1 MGRGTAD
8 GAGRA
13 AVPGKP
19 VPAFR
24 LESLETPGQYYQAEV
39 LTQGK
44 PVLLNV
50 WATWCPTCRAEHQ
63 YLNQLSAQGIRVVG
77 LNYKDDR
84 AKAVAWLKELGNPY
98 ALSLSDSDG
107 MLGLDLG
114 VYGAPETFLID
125 GRGIIRYRCRLKM
138 KRRSSSSASSRSSC
152 AARNAR
158 TTALRTRTR

>member
-1 MGRGTAD
+1 M
-8 GAGRA
+8 
-13 AVPGKP
+13 
-19 VPAFR
+19 PAFR
-24 LESLETPGQYYQAEV
+24 LESLETPGQYYEAEV

-107 MLGLDLG
+107 MLGLDWRVRRAGNLPHRRQG
-114 VYGAPETFLID
+114 DYPLPPC
-125 GRGIIRYRCRLKM
+125 GRFECPGM
-138 KRRSSSSASSRSSC
+138 GE
-152 AARNAR
+152 
-158 TTALRTRTR
+158 